1 MSAFDNLTIKDE
13 LKRVEGENPAFSFYM
28 SPAVDGSATDDQHV
42 IDFDPD
48 QWEMLNVVRPEAE
61 AMREACASGN
71 LAAVQSVLKTHWL
84 DRPVNERTDHDEF
97 GASGLCEAIARDDAI
112 IAHYLLSNVI
122 SMQKVH
128 FALATERHAYS
139 ILQLYVDK
147 NWDIN
152 TYLSRMQPP
161 ALS

>member
-1 MSAFDNLTIKDE
+1 MSASDNLTIKDG
-13 LKRVEGENPAFSFYM
+13 LKRVEGDNPAFSFYM

-48 QWEMLNVVRPEAE
+48 QWEMLDVVRPEAE
-61 AMREACASGN
+61 AMREACASGD
-71 LAAVQSVLKTHWL
+71 LAAVQSVFKIHWL
-84 DRPVNERTDHDEF
+84 DRPINERIDLDEF
-97 GASGLCEAIARDDAI
+97 GASGLCKVIAQDNAV
-112 IAHYLLSNVI
+112 IAHYLLSNVM

-128 FALATERHAYS
+128 FALATECHSYS

>member
-1 MSAFDNLTIKDE
+1 M
-13 LKRVEGENPAFSFYM
+13 EGGNPAC
-28 SPAVDGSATDDQHV
+28 SPAVDGSGTDDQYV

-48 QWEMLNVVRPEAE
+48 QSEMLDFLQPHAQAE

-71 LAAVQSVLKTHWL
+71 LAAVQSVFSHWL
-84 DRPVNERTDHDEF
+84 DRPVNERIGHDEF
-97 GASGLCEAIARDDAI
+97 GASGLCEAIARDDVVV
-112 IAHYLLSNVI
+112 AHYLLSNVM
-122 SMQKVH
+122 SMNKVH
-128 FALATERHAYS
+128 FALATECCAYS
-139 ILQLYVDK
+139 ILQLYVDM